1 VSDLAG
7 DRLNGA
13 LDDLAAPAGQV
24 LRAAGLSGG

>member
-13 LDDLAAPAGQV
+13 LDDLGTPAGQV
-24 LRAAGLSGG
+24 LQSAGLSRA